1 MSAIIDV
8 TSANFKEV
16 VATNDKVTVVD
27 FWAPWCGYCVRMMP
41 VYDELA
47 AALGDKVTLTKVNT
61 DEQPELAQFFKIEI
75 LPTFAIFKN
84 GEIVDRKIGFIPL
97 EELKA
102 AVEANDLE
110 AMKAKR
116 DALNEVVQNLSV
128 KLYEQAAAA
137 SQAAQGATGA
147 EQASSQPQDGV
158 VDADFEEVQD

>member
-1 MSAIIDV
+1 MSTIIDV
-8 TSANFKEV
+8 TTANFKEV
-16 VATNDKVTVVD
+16 VSTNDKVTVVD

-102 AVEANDLE
+102 AVEAHL
-110 AMKAKR
+110 
-116 DALNEVVQNLSV
+116 
-128 KLYEQAAAA
+128 
-137 SQAAQGATGA
+137 
-147 EQASSQPQDGV
+147 
-158 VDADFEEVQD
+158 

>member
-8 TSANFKEV
+8 TTANFKEV
-16 VATNDKVTVVD
+16 VSTNDKVTVVD

-47 AALGDKVTLTKVNT
+47 AGLGDKVTLTKVNT

-102 AVEANDLE
+102 AVEAHL
-110 AMKAKR
+110 
-116 DALNEVVQNLSV
+116 
-128 KLYEQAAAA
+128 
-137 SQAAQGATGA
+137 
-147 EQASSQPQDGV
+147 
-158 VDADFEEVQD
+158 

>member
-8 TSANFKEV
+8 TTANFKEV
-16 VATNDKVTVVD
+16 LSTNDKVTVVD

-102 AVEANDLE
+102 AVEAHL
-110 AMKAKR
+110 
-116 DALNEVVQNLSV
+116 
-128 KLYEQAAAA
+128 
-137 SQAAQGATGA
+137 
-147 EQASSQPQDGV
+147 
-158 VDADFEEVQD
+158 

>member
-16 VATNDKVTVVD
+16 VSTNDKVTVVD

-102 AVEANDLE
+102 AVEAHL
-110 AMKAKR
+110 
-116 DALNEVVQNLSV
+116 
-128 KLYEQAAAA
+128 
-137 SQAAQGATGA
+137 
-147 EQASSQPQDGV
+147 
-158 VDADFEEVQD
+158 

>member
-8 TSANFKEV
+8 TTANFKEV
-16 VATNDKVTVVD
+16 VSTNDKVTVVD

-41 VYDELA
+41 VYDELS

-102 AVEANDLE
+102 AVEAHL
-110 AMKAKR
+110 
-116 DALNEVVQNLSV
+116 
-128 KLYEQAAAA
+128 
-137 SQAAQGATGA
+137 
-147 EQASSQPQDGV
+147 
-158 VDADFEEVQD
+158 

>member
-8 TSANFKEV
+8 TTANFKEV
-16 VATNDKVTVVD
+16 VSTNDKVTVVD

-84 GEIVDRKIGFIPL
+84 GEIVDRKIGFVPL

-102 AVEANDLE
+102 AVEAHL
-110 AMKAKR
+110 
-116 DALNEVVQNLSV
+116 
-128 KLYEQAAAA
+128 
-137 SQAAQGATGA
+137 
-147 EQASSQPQDGV
+147 
-158 VDADFEEVQD
+158 

>member
-16 VATNDKVTVVD
+16 VATNDIVTVVD

-47 AALGDKVTLTKVNT
+47 AALGDKVTLTKLNT

-102 AVEANDLE
+102 AVEAHL
-110 AMKAKR
+110 
-116 DALNEVVQNLSV
+116 
-128 KLYEQAAAA
+128 
-137 SQAAQGATGA
+137 
-147 EQASSQPQDGV
+147 
-158 VDADFEEVQD
+158 

>member
-8 TSANFKEV
+8 TTTNFKEV
-16 VATNDKVTVVD
+16 VSTNDKVTVVD

-102 AVEANDLE
+102 AVEAHL
-110 AMKAKR
+110 
-116 DALNEVVQNLSV
+116 
-128 KLYEQAAAA
+128 
-137 SQAAQGATGA
+137 
-147 EQASSQPQDGV
+147 
-158 VDADFEEVQD
+158 

>member
-8 TSANFKEV
+8 TTANFKEV
-16 VATNDKVTVVD
+16 VSTNDKVTVVD

-102 AVEANDLE
+102 AVEAHL
-110 AMKAKR
+110 
-116 DALNEVVQNLSV
+116 
-128 KLYEQAAAA
+128 
-137 SQAAQGATGA
+137 
-147 EQASSQPQDGV
+147 
-158 VDADFEEVQD
+158 

>member
-47 AALGDKVTLTKVNT
+47 ETLGDKVTLTKVNT

-102 AVEANDLE
+102 AVEAHL
-110 AMKAKR
+110 
-116 DALNEVVQNLSV
+116 
-128 KLYEQAAAA
+128 
-137 SQAAQGATGA
+137 
-147 EQASSQPQDGV
+147 
-158 VDADFEEVQD
+158 

>member
-1 MSAIIDV
+1 MSTIIDV
-8 TSANFKEV
+8 TTANFKEV
-16 VATNDKVTVVD
+16 VSTNDKVTVVD
-27 FWAPWCGYCVRMMP
+27 FWAPWCGCCVRMMP

-102 AVEANDLE
+102 AVEAHL
-110 AMKAKR
+110 
-116 DALNEVVQNLSV
+116 
-128 KLYEQAAAA
+128 
-137 SQAAQGATGA
+137 
-147 EQASSQPQDGV
+147 
-158 VDADFEEVQD
+158 

>member
-158 VDADFEEVQD
+158 VDADFEEVKD

>member
-1 MSAIIDV
+1 MSAIINV
-8 TSANFKEV
+8 TTANFKEV
-16 VATNDKVTVVD
+16 VSTNDKVTVVD

-102 AVEANDLE
+102 AVEAHL
-110 AMKAKR
+110 
-116 DALNEVVQNLSV
+116 
-128 KLYEQAAAA
+128 
-137 SQAAQGATGA
+137 
-147 EQASSQPQDGV
+147 
-158 VDADFEEVQD
+158 

>member
-16 VATNDKVTVVD
+16 VATKDKVTVVD

-102 AVEANDLE
+102 AVEAYL
-110 AMKAKR
+110 
-116 DALNEVVQNLSV
+116 
-128 KLYEQAAAA
+128 
-137 SQAAQGATGA
+137 
-147 EQASSQPQDGV
+147 
-158 VDADFEEVQD
+158 

>member
-8 TSANFKEV
+8 TTANFKEV
-16 VATNDKVTVVD
+16 VSTNDKVTVVD
-27 FWAPWCGYCVRMMP
+27 FCAPWCGYCVRMMP

-102 AVEANDLE
+102 AVEAHL
-110 AMKAKR
+110 
-116 DALNEVVQNLSV
+116 
-128 KLYEQAAAA
+128 
-137 SQAAQGATGA
+137 
-147 EQASSQPQDGV
+147 
-158 VDADFEEVQD
+158 

>member
-8 TSANFKEV
+8 TTANFKEV
-16 VATNDKVTVVD
+16 VSTNDKVTVVD

-47 AALGDKVTLTKVNT
+47 AALGDKVILTKVNT

-102 AVEANDLE
+102 AVEAHL
-110 AMKAKR
+110 
-116 DALNEVVQNLSV
+116 
-128 KLYEQAAAA
+128 
-137 SQAAQGATGA
+137 
-147 EQASSQPQDGV
+147 
-158 VDADFEEVQD
+158 

>member
-8 TSANFKEV
+8 TSPNFKEV
-16 VATNDKVTVVD
+16 VATIDNVTVVD

-102 AVEANDLE
+102 AVEAHL
-110 AMKAKR
+110 
-116 DALNEVVQNLSV
+116 
-128 KLYEQAAAA
+128 
-137 SQAAQGATGA
+137 
-147 EQASSQPQDGV
+147 
-158 VDADFEEVQD
+158 

>member
-8 TSANFKEV
+8 TTANFKEV
-16 VATNDKVTVVD
+16 VSTNDKVTVVD

-84 GEIVDRKIGFIPL
+84 GEIVDRKIGCIPL

-102 AVEANDLE
+102 AVEAHL
-110 AMKAKR
+110 
-116 DALNEVVQNLSV
+116 
-128 KLYEQAAAA
+128 
-137 SQAAQGATGA
+137 
-147 EQASSQPQDGV
+147 
-158 VDADFEEVQD
+158 

>member
-8 TSANFKEV
+8 TTANFKEV
-16 VATNDKVTVVD
+16 VSTNDKVTVVD

-47 AALGDKVTLTKVNT
+47 TALGDKVTLTKVNT

-102 AVEANDLE
+102 AVEAHL
-110 AMKAKR
+110 
-116 DALNEVVQNLSV
+116 
-128 KLYEQAAAA
+128 
-137 SQAAQGATGA
+137 
-147 EQASSQPQDGV
+147 
-158 VDADFEEVQD
+158 